1 MSTYDHRERVT
12 DDDLTSFLL
21 ELSNSE
27 RRQLLTLVATRLEP
41 KAIIGPLTE
50 GVAEALEGS
59 PGEELTGA
67 EVKDAVRR
75 ALIENMQARRTHL
88 AQLAQLAQLAEEQGR
103 HDVLARKIAD
113 FRRSTGL
120 KKVMGTEDLSLF
132 RVVSG
137 SPETGEH
144 ATVLKPA
151 FVDETDGRLVVA
163 GEVEFSDVPPVKDR
177 GRDEEKAVCTTCG
190 NPMKG
195 RGRGARGKRKGKHS

>member
-1 MSTYDHRERVT
+1 MSTYDHREQVT

-21 ELSNSE
+21 DLSNSE

-50 GVAEALEGS
+50 GVAEALEGG

-75 ALIENMQARRTHL
+75 ALVENMQARRTHL
-88 AQLAQLAQLAEEQGR
+88 AQLAQLAQMAEEKGR
-103 HDVLARKIAD
+103 HDVLAKKIAD
-113 FRRSTGL
+113 FRRTTGL

-137 SPETGEH
+137 SPRRGSTHGSQTG
-144 ATVLKPA
+144 V
-151 FVDETDGRLVVA
+151 
-163 GEVEFSDVPPVKDR
+163 R
-177 GRDEEKAVCTTCG
+177 G
-190 NPMKG
+190 
-195 RGRGARGKRKGKHS
+195 

>member
-1 MSTYDHRERVT
+1 MSRHDHREQVT

-50 GVAEALEGS
+50 GVTEALGGG
-59 PGEELTGA
+59 PGEDLTGA
-67 EVKDAVRR
+67 EIKDAVRR

-88 AQLAQLAQLAEEQGR
+88 AQLAQLSQLAEEKGR

-113 FRRSTGL
+113 FRRATGL

-137 SPETGEH
+137 SPETGEY
-144 ATVLKPA
+144 AAVLRPA

-163 GEVEFSDVPPVKDR
+163 GEVEFSDVPPVKDP
-177 GRDEEKAVCTTCG
+177 GRDEEKAICTTCG

-195 RGRGARGKRKGKHS
+195 RGREARGKGKGRRS